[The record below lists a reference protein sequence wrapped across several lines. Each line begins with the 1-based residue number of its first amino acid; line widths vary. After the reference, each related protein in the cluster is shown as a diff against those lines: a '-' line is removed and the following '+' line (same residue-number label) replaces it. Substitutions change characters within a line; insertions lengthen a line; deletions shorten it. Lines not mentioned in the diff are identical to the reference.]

1 MLWMDLLV
9 VLIDQNW
16 LLKKWKKNIKT
27 EMNHQMKQ
35 KKAIEDKVKVF
46 CKGGNNK
53 WNLFCFK
60 IVPAMSIKSSR
71 EWAL

>member
-1 MLWMDLLV
+1 MNG
-9 VLIDQNW
+9 LISGVNRSK
-16 LLKKWKKNIKT
+16 LIIKKMEKKNIKT

-53 WNLFCFK
+53 
-60 IVPAMSIKSSR
+60 
-71 EWAL
+71 